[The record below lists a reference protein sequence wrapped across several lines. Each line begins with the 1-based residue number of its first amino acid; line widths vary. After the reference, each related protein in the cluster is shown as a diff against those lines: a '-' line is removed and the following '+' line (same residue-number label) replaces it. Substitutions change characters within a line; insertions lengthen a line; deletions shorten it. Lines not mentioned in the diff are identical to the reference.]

1 MHLLPGQ
8 GNVSPGSCSAQQLS
22 MNTLM
27 DPETVTNISKL
38 AVDMDNDQFLRG
50 AANMSQSVSFVIRA
64 SGFLSTSDMSAA
76 IINRA

>member
-1 MHLLPGQ
+1 MRLLPGQ

-38 AVDMDNDQFLRG
+38 AVDMDNDQFLR
-50 AANMSQSVSFVIRA
+50 ARPI
-64 SGFLSTSDMSAA
+64 
-76 IINRA
+76 